1 MDGTGTLF
9 EPFTSALSP
18 EFGVQ
23 IVRYPTTGALEYEEL
38 EAHARRSIPTSG
50 LFVILGESF
59 SGPIAVSIAASR
71 PAGLIGLI
79 LCATFISNPRPFL
92 GLMRPFA
99 SVLPVK
105 FAPLWVLNE
114 ALLGRFSNSRL
125 RSVLAEAMSQ
135 VSAEALRSRIRA
147 VLSVDASAELK
158 AVDVPLLYLLA
169 EHDQVVPVS
178 ALEKIRQ
185 VFPATEVAQINA
197 PHFLLQAAPNEAASA
212 VSNFIR
218 AVHNAL

>member
-1 MDGTGTLF
+1 MLTIVLLPGMDGTGTLF

-147 VLSVDASAELK
+147 VLSVDASAEL
-158 AVDVPLLYLLA
+158 
-169 EHDQVVPVS
+169 QVVPVS